1 MLDLDRSD
9 ELMLAKSGEVS
20 PESKTSLTQMD
31 VESLWHPMV
40 QHKKYERNPPKRM
53 DKAEGCYVT
62 DSEGK
67 EYLDGVSGL
76 WCVNVGYG
84 RKELADAAHEQL
96 IELSYFPLVMSH
108 SPAIKLAAKLI
119 ELLGFE
125 GKVHF
130 SNSGSEANE
139 TAFKMARQ
147 YHSQTGGTRRYK
159 IISRYRAYHGN
170 TMGALSATAQAER
183 RAKYD
188 PLVPGFLHV
197 HPPYCYRCPFGKT
210 YGSCKIECASSIEN
224 TVIHE
229 GAQSVAAIIV
239 EPVISGGG
247 VIVPPDEYLPML
259 RDICDRHGILLIFDE
274 VVSGFGRLGKMF
286 GHQLWGVKP
295 DMITLAK
302 GITSG
307 YLPLSATVTQQH
319 IFEAFLDE
327 SDPTSHFRH
336 INTYGGNPASTALSL
351 KNIEIIETEHLAEKA
366 AKMGTYLRAELSNL
380 EDYPNVGDI
389 RGKGLLIGIELVA
402 DKETKEPLA
411 GEKVGEIVSRCLE
424 LGTIIGRN
432 ASTVPGLSNVLI
444 IAPPLILTQV
454 EADLIIANLKEAL
467 DS

>member
-1 MLDLDRSD
+1 MLDRSN
-9 ELMLAKSGEVS
+9 EPKN
-20 PESKTSLTQMD
+20 LTQMD
-31 VESLWHPMV
+31 LESLWHPIV

-53 DKAEGCYVT
+53 NKAKGCYVT
-62 DSEGK
+62 DAEGK

-84 RKELADAAHEQL
+84 RQELAEVAREQL

-108 SPAIKLAAKLI
+108 SPAIELAAKLL
-119 ELLGFE
+119 ELLEFA

-147 YHSQTGGTRRYK
+147 YHVQTGSARKYK

-183 RAKYD
+183 RAKYE

-210 YGSCKIECASSIEN
+210 YGSCNIECATNIEN
-224 TVIHE
+224 IIVHE
-229 GAQSVAAIIV
+229 GAESVAALIV

-247 VIVPPDEYLPML
+247 VIVPPDEYLPLL
-259 RDICDRHGILLIFDE
+259 REICDRHGVLLIFDE

-286 GHQLWGVKP
+286 GHQHWGVKP
-295 DMITLAK
+295 DIITLAK

-327 SDPTSHFRH
+327 TDPTSHFRH

-351 KNIEIIETEHLAEKA
+351 KNIEIIETEQLARQA
-366 AKMGTYLRAELSNL
+366 AKMGAYLRAELSIL
-380 EDYPNVGDI
+380 EDYPCVGDI
-389 RGKGLLIGIELVA
+389 RSKGLLIGIELVA
-402 DKETKEPLA
+402 DKATKEPLA
-411 GEKVGEIVSRCLE
+411 GNKVGAIVSRCLE
-424 LGTIIGRN
+424 LGIIVGRN
-432 ASTVPGLSNVLI
+432 GNTVPGLCNVLI
-444 IAPPLILTQV
+444 IAPPLVLTEA
-454 EADLIIANLKEAL
+454 EADSIVACLKQAL
-467 DS
+467 DIL

>member
-1 MLDLDRSD
+1 MLDRFS
-9 ELMLAKSGEVS
+9 
-20 PESKTSLTQMD
+20 ESENLTQMD

-40 QHKKYERNPPKRM
+40 QHKKYERTPPKRM

-62 DSEGK
+62 DADGK
-67 EYLDGVSGL
+67 QYLDGVSGL

-96 IELSYFPLVMSH
+96 VELSYFPLVMSH
-108 SPAIKLAAKLI
+108 TPAIKLAAKLL
-119 ELLGFE
+119 ELLKFE

-147 YHSQTGGTRRYK
+147 YHSQTGGARRYK

-183 RAKYD
+183 RAKYE
-188 PLVPGFLHV
+188 PLVPGLLHV

-210 YGSCKIECASSIEN
+210 YGSCNIECVSNIEN

-229 GAQSVAAIIV
+229 GAETVAAIIA

-274 VVSGFGRLGKMF
+274 VVSGFGRLGQMF
-286 GHQLWGVKP
+286 GHEHWGVKP
-295 DMITLAK
+295 DIITLAK

-327 SDPTSHFRH
+327 TDATSHFRH

-351 KNIEIIETEHLAEKA
+351 KNIEIIETEELAQQA
-366 AKMGTYLRAELSNL
+366 AKMGAYLKAELSNL
-380 EDYPNVGDI
+380 EDHPYVGDI

-402 DKETKEPLA
+402 DKHTKEPLL
-411 GEKVGEIVSRCLE
+411 GEKIGAVVSRCLE

-432 ASTVPGLSNVLI
+432 SSTVPGLSNVLI
-444 IAPPLILTQV
+444 IAPPLILTKAD
-454 EADLIIANLKEAL
+454 ADLIVSSLKQAL
-467 DS
+467 EGIRN